1 MALSI
6 VNIREA
12 SEKNENE
19 GNMLELKGI
28 TKKYNVF
35 PAVDNVSFSIEPGEI
50 LGYLGPNGAGK
61 TTTIKM
67 LTGLLEPTSGDIFLQ
82 GKKIKNSM
90 VEFKKKI
97 GYVPEEPDIYPHLSA
112 YDYLLMVGRLRQIPE
127 KTLKE
132 KIERF
137 MEFFKLSLEMQ
148 SSISSYSKGMV
159 QKVLL
164 SAALLHNP
172 DILLLDE
179 PLSGL
184 DVETSLIIKDL
195 VRQLSKEGK
204 IIFYCSH
211 ILEVVEK
218 VCSRIIIIHKGK
230 ILTDDSVENLRN
242 LMKVPSLE
250 EIFSQLV
257 IQEDTELISKEIVH
271 LMKYVSQ

>member
-1 MALSI
+1 
-6 VNIREA
+6 
-12 SEKNENE
+12 
-19 GNMLELKGI
+19 MLELKGI
-28 TKKYNVF
+28 TKKYSVF
-35 PAVDNVSFSIEPGEI
+35 PAVDNVSFCIEPGEI

-67 LTGLLEPTSGDIFLQ
+67 LTGLLEPTSGDIFFR
-82 GKKIKNSM
+82 GKKNKNDM
-90 VEFKKKI
+90 VEYKKTI

-127 KTLKE
+127 KALKE
-132 KIERF
+132 KIEQF
-137 MEFFKLSLEMQ
+137 MELFKLSMEMQ

-164 SAALLHNP
+164 SAALLHDP
-172 DILLLDE
+172 EILLLDE

-195 VRQLSKEGK
+195 VKQLSEEGK

-218 VCSRIIIIHKGK
+218 VCSRVIIIHNGR
-230 ILTDDSVENLRN
+230 ILADDSVENLRN
-242 LMKVPSLE
+242 LTKVPSLE

-257 IQEDTELISKEIVH
+257 IQEDTKEISKEIIHV
-271 LMKYVSQ
+271 MKHQSR

>member
-1 MALSI
+1 
-6 VNIREA
+6 
-12 SEKNENE
+12 
-19 GNMLELKGI
+19 MLELKGI
-28 TKKYNVF
+28 SKKYNVF
-35 PAVDNVSFSIEPGEI
+35 PAVDNVSFCIAPGEI

-67 LTGLLEPTSGDIFLQ
+67 LTGLLEPTSGDIFSQ
-82 GKKIKNSM
+82 GRKIKNNM
-90 VEFKKKI
+90 VEYKKKI

-127 KTLKE
+127 KVLKA
-132 KIERF
+132 KIEQF
-137 MEFFKLSLEMQ
+137 MELLKLSLEMQ

-164 SAALLHNP
+164 SAALLHDP

-184 DVETSLIIKDL
+184 DVETSLIIKGL
-195 VRQLSKEGK
+195 VKQLSKEGK

-218 VCSRIIIIHKGK
+218 VCSRVIIIHKGK
-230 ILTDDSVENLRN
+230 ILKDDSVENLRN

-257 IQEDTELISKEIVH
+257 IQQDTEKISKEMVH
-271 LMKYVSQ
+271 VMKYPSQ

>member
-1 MALSI
+1 
-6 VNIREA
+6 
-12 SEKNENE
+12 
-19 GNMLELKGI
+19 MLELKGI

-35 PAVDNVSFSIEPGEI
+35 PAVDNVSFRIEPGEI

-67 LTGLLEPTSGDIFLQ
+67 LTGLLEPTAGDIFFQ
-82 GKKIKNSM
+82 GKKIKNNM
-90 VEFKKKI
+90 VEYKKKI

-112 YDYLLMVGRLRQIPE
+112 YDYLFMVGRLRQIQE
-127 KTLKE
+127 KALKA
-132 KIERF
+132 KIEQF
-137 MEFFKLSLEMQ
+137 MELFKLSLDMQ

-164 SAALLHNP
+164 SAALLHDP
-172 DILLLDE
+172 DIFLLDE

-184 DVETSLIIKDL
+184 DVETSMIIKDL
-195 VRQLSKEGK
+195 VKQLSKEGK

-218 VCSRIIIIHKGK
+218 VCSRVIIIHKGK
-230 ILTDDSVENLRN
+230 ILTDDSVENMRH

-257 IQEDTELISKEIVH
+257 IQQDTEKISREIVH
-271 LMKYVSQ
+271 IMKHQS

>member
-1 MALSI
+1 
-6 VNIREA
+6 
-12 SEKNENE
+12 
-19 GNMLELKGI
+19 MLELKGI

-35 PAVDNVSFSIEPGEI
+35 PAVDNVSFRIQPGEI

-67 LTGLLEPTSGDIFLQ
+67 LTGLLTPTSGDIFFQ
-82 GKKIKNSM
+82 GKRIKNTL
-90 VEFKKKI
+90 VEYKTKI

-127 KTLKE
+127 KTLKA
-132 KIERF
+132 KIEQF
-137 MEFFKLSLEMQ
+137 MELLRLSLEMQ

-164 SAALLHNP
+164 SAALLHDP

-195 VRQLSKEGK
+195 IKHLSKKGK

-218 VCSRIIIIHKGK
+218 VCSRVIIIHKGK

-242 LMKVPSLE
+242 LMRAPSLE

-257 IQEDTELISKEIVH
+257 IQQDTEKISREIVH
-271 LMKYVSQ
+271 VMKHRSV

>member
-1 MALSI
+1 
-6 VNIREA
+6 
-12 SEKNENE
+12 
-19 GNMLELKGI
+19 MLELKGI

-35 PAVDNVSFSIEPGEI
+35 PAVDHVSFCIEPGEI

-61 TTTIKM
+61 TTTIKV
-67 LTGLLEPTSGDIFLQ
+67 LTGLLEPTSGDIFFQ
-82 GKKIKNSM
+82 GKKIKTNM
-90 VEFKKKI
+90 VDYKKRI

-112 YDYLLMVGRLRQIPE
+112 YDYLLMVGRLRQIPD

-132 KIERF
+132 KIQRF
-137 MEFFKLSLEMQ
+137 MELFKLSLEME

-184 DVETSLIIKDL
+184 DVETSLITKDL
-195 VRQLSKEGK
+195 VKQLSQEGK

-218 VCSRIIIIHKGK
+218 VCSRVIIIHKGK
-230 ILTDDSVENLRN
+230 ILKDDSVENLRH

-257 IQEDTELISKEIVH
+257 IQQDTEKISREIVQV
-271 LMKYVSQ
+271 MKHRAQ

>member
-1 MALSI
+1 
-6 VNIREA
+6 
-12 SEKNENE
+12 
-19 GNMLELKGI
+19 
-28 TKKYNVF
+28 
-35 PAVDNVSFSIEPGEI
+35 VSFCIEPGEI

-67 LTGLLEPTSGDIFLQ
+67 LTGLLEPTSGEIFFQ
-82 GKKIKNSM
+82 GKKIKNNM
-90 VEFKKKI
+90 VEYKKTI

-112 YDYLLMVGRLRQIPE
+112 YDYLLMVGRLRQIPD

-132 KIERF
+132 KIQRF
-137 MEFFKLSLEMQ
+137 MELFKLSLEME

-184 DVETSLIIKDL
+184 DVETSLITKDL
-195 VRQLSKEGK
+195 VKQLSQEDK

-218 VCSRIIIIHKGK
+218 VCSRVIIIHKGK
-230 ILTDDSVENLRN
+230 ILKDDSVENLRH

-257 IQEDTELISKEIVH
+257 IQQDTEKISREIVQV
-271 LMKYVSQ
+271 MKHRAQ

>member
-1 MALSI
+1 
-6 VNIREA
+6 
-12 SEKNENE
+12 
-19 GNMLELKGI
+19 MLELKRL

-35 PAVDNVSFSIEPGEI
+35 PAVDHVSFCIEPGEI

-67 LTGLLEPTSGDIFLQ
+67 LTGLLESTSGDIYFK
-82 GKKIKNSM
+82 GRNTKRDMI
-90 VEFKKKI
+90 EYKKKI
-97 GYVPEEPDIYPHLSA
+97 GYVPEESEIYPHLSA

-127 KTLKE
+127 KTLKG
-132 KIERF
+132 KIEQF
-137 MEFFKLSLEMQ
+137 MELLKLSLEMQ

-164 SAALLHNP
+164 SAALLHDP

-195 VRQLSKEGK
+195 IKQLSKEGK

-218 VCSRIIIIHKGK
+218 VCSRVIIIHKGK
-230 ILTDDSVENLRN
+230 ILTDDSVENMRH

-257 IQEDTELISKEIVH
+257 IQQDTEKISREIVH
-271 LMKYVSQ
+271 IMKHQSR

>member
-1 MALSI
+1 
-6 VNIREA
+6 
-12 SEKNENE
+12 
-19 GNMLELKGI
+19 MLELKGI
-28 TKKYNVF
+28 SKKYNVF
-35 PAVDNVSFSIEPGEI
+35 PAVDNVSFSIQPGEI

-67 LTGLLEPTSGDIFLQ
+67 LTGLLQPTSGDIYFH
-82 GKKIKNSM
+82 GKKIKNDM
-90 VEFKKKI
+90 VEYKKKI

-127 KTLKE
+127 KPLKA
-132 KIERF
+132 KIEQF
-137 MEFFKLSLEMQ
+137 MELLKLSLEMQ

-164 SAALLHNP
+164 SAALLHDP

-195 VRQLSKEGK
+195 VKQLSNEGK

-218 VCSRIIIIHKGK
+218 VCSRVIIIHKGK

-257 IQEDTELISKEIVH
+257 IQQDTEKISKEIVH
-271 LMKYVSQ
+271 IMKHQSR

>member
-1 MALSI
+1 
-6 VNIREA
+6 
-12 SEKNENE
+12 
-19 GNMLELKGI
+19 MLELKGI

-35 PAVDNVSFSIEPGEI
+35 PAVDNVSFRIEPGEI

-67 LTGLLEPTSGDIFLQ
+67 LTGLLEPTAGDIFFQ
-82 GKKIKNSM
+82 GKKIKNNM
-90 VEFKKKI
+90 VEYKKKI

-127 KTLKE
+127 KALKAN
-132 KIERF
+132 IERF
-137 MEFFKLSLEMQ
+137 MGLLNLSLEME

-164 SAALLHNP
+164 AAALLHDP
-172 DILLLDE
+172 EILFLDE

-184 DVETSLIIKDL
+184 DVETSLIIKGL
-195 VRQLSKEGK
+195 VKQLSEEGK

-211 ILEVVEK
+211 VLEVVEK
-218 VCSRIIIIHKGK
+218 VCSRVIIIHKGK
-230 ILTDDSVENLRN
+230 ILTDDSVENLRH

-257 IQEDTELISKEIVH
+257 IQQDTEKISREIVNV
-271 LMKYVSQ
+271 MKNRSDNRYEYIR

>member
-1 MALSI
+1 
-6 VNIREA
+6 
-12 SEKNENE
+12 
-19 GNMLELKGI
+19 
-28 TKKYNVF
+28 
-35 PAVDNVSFSIEPGEI
+35 
-50 LGYLGPNGAGK
+50 
-61 TTTIKM
+61 
-67 LTGLLEPTSGDIFLQ
+67 
-82 GKKIKNSM
+82 M
-90 VEFKKKI
+90 VEYKKKI

-112 YDYLLMVGRLRQIPE
+112 FDYLLMVGRLRQIPE
-127 KTLKE
+127 KALKA
-132 KIERF
+132 KIEQF
-137 MEFFKLSLEMQ
+137 MELLKLSLEMQ

-164 SAALLHNP
+164 SAALLHDP

-195 VRQLSKEGK
+195 VKQLSQEGK

-218 VCSRIIIIHKGK
+218 VCSRVIIIHKGK

-250 EIFSQLV
+250 EI
-257 IQEDTELISKEIVH
+257 
-271 LMKYVSQ
+271 

>member
-1 MALSI
+1 
-6 VNIREA
+6 
-12 SEKNENE
+12 
-19 GNMLELKGI
+19 
-28 TKKYNVF
+28 
-35 PAVDNVSFSIEPGEI
+35 
-50 LGYLGPNGAGK
+50 
-61 TTTIKM
+61 
-67 LTGLLEPTSGDIFLQ
+67 
-82 GKKIKNSM
+82 
-90 VEFKKKI
+90 
-97 GYVPEEPDIYPHLSA
+97 
-112 YDYLLMVGRLRQIPE
+112 
-127 KTLKE
+127 
-132 KIERF
+132 
-137 MEFFKLSLEMQ
+137 
-148 SSISSYSKGMV
+148 MV

-164 SAALLHNP
+164 SAALLHDP

-271 LMKYVSQ
+271 IMKHAF

>member
-1 MALSI
+1 
-6 VNIREA
+6 
-12 SEKNENE
+12 
-19 GNMLELKGI
+19 MLELNGI
-28 TKKYNVF
+28 TKKYNVY
-35 PAVDNVSFSIEPGEI
+35 PAVDCVSFRIEPGEI

-67 LTGLLEPTSGDIFLQ
+67 LTGLLEPTFGEIYYQ
-82 GKKIKNSM
+82 GKKIKKDM
-90 VEFKKKI
+90 VEYKKKI
-97 GYVPEEPDIYPHLSA
+97 GYVPEESEIYPHLSA

-127 KTLKE
+127 KELKT

-137 MEFFKLSLEMQ
+137 MELFKLSLEMQ

-159 QKVLL
+159 QKVLIT
-164 SAALLHNP
+164 AALLHDP

-195 VRQLSKEGK
+195 VKQLSQEGK
-204 IIFYCSH
+204 IVFYCSH

-218 VCSRIIIIHKGK
+218 ICSRVIIIHLGR
-230 ILTDDSVENLRN
+230 ILKDDSVENLRN
-242 LMKVPSLE
+242 MMKVPSLE

-257 IQEDTELISKEIVH
+257 IRQDTEKISREIIDV
-271 LMKYVSQ
+271 MKFQSR

>member
-1 MALSI
+1 
-6 VNIREA
+6 
-12 SEKNENE
+12 
-19 GNMLELKGI
+19 MLELKGI

-35 PAVDNVSFSIEPGEI
+35 PAVDNVSFCIEPGEI

-67 LTGLLEPTSGDIFLQ
+67 LTGLLEPTSGDIFYQ
-82 GKKIKNSM
+82 GKKIKNDM
-90 VEFKKKI
+90 VEYKKKI

-112 YDYLLMVGRLRQIPE
+112 FDYLLMVGRLRQIPDKE
-127 KTLKE
+127 LKE

-137 MEFFKLSLEMQ
+137 MELFKLSLEMQ

-164 SAALLHNP
+164 SAAFLHDP

-184 DVETSLIIKDL
+184 DVETSLVIKGL
-195 VRQLSKEGK
+195 VKQLSKEGK

-218 VCSRIIIIHKGK
+218 VCSRVIIIHKGI
-230 ILTDDSVENLRN
+230 ILTDDLVENLRH

-257 IQEDTELISKEIVH
+257 IQEDTEKISREIVH
-271 LMKYVSQ
+271 VMKH